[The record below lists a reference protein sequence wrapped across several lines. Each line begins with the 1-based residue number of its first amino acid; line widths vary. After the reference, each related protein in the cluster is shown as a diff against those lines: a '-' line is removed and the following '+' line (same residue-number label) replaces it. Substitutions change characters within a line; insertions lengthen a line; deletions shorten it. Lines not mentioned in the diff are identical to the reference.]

1 MKFTRF
7 VLPLVLAASSFP
19 ALAQSAASEEKQKLV
34 QRVLALWRLE
44 DTAVVMIQRPAADA
58 MQQARIALQGRVS
71 AAKQEATLREI
82 ATELQK
88 YVDDVTPT
96 VRTNAARLKAPTV
109 GPLLAQNFS
118 DDELR
123 QLIALL
129 ESPVKKKFESL
140 VPQLE
145 RAFGERLAAD
155 SRAAVDPKLQAMTQN
170 VGLKLRA
177 ATMTP

>member
-1 MKFTRF
+1 MKYSF
-7 VLPLVLAASSFP
+7 LALLAAIVFNAHAEP
-19 ALAQSAASEEKQKLV
+19 DDKQKLV
-34 QRVLALWRLE
+34 QRVLALWHLE
-44 DTAVVMIQRPAADA
+44 DSAVVMVQRPAADA

-71 AAKQEATLREI
+71 AAKQEATLRDI
-82 ATELQK
+82 ATDLQK
-88 YVDDVTPT
+88 YVDEATPT
-96 VRTNAARLKAPTV
+96 VRDSATRLKAPTLA
-109 GPLLAQNFS
+109 PLLAQNFS

-129 ESPVKKKFESL
+129 ESPVKKKFEQL

-145 RAFGERLAAD
+145 RAFGERLAAE
-155 SRAAVDPKLQAMTQN
+155 SRAAIDPKLQAMTQN